1 MEGTFVSVRNRA
13 GERVSF
19 RWPDSAGSSP
29 RNSGGAGDGPDRL
42 LSVIRISGGTG
53 IVLSG
58 AAVVSLRISLGA
70 ASSAAERVFP
80 TGTTP
85 ASLCGS
91 VGSRNKSFG
100 GVCKGAINGSIC
112 GADPRERSRRR
123 VR

>member
-1 MEGTFVSVRNRA
+1 MEGTFVSGRNRA

-19 RWPDSAGSSP
+19 RWPDSAGSSR

-42 LSVIRISGGTG
+42 LSVIRISGETG
-53 IVLSG
+53 MVLSG
-58 AAVVSLRISLGA
+58 AAVVSLRTSFGA
-70 ASSAAERVFP
+70 ASSAAEPAFP
-80 TGTTP
+80 AGATP

-91 VGSRNKSFG
+91 VVSRNKSFD
-100 GVCKGAINGSIC
+100 GVCKGTINGSIC